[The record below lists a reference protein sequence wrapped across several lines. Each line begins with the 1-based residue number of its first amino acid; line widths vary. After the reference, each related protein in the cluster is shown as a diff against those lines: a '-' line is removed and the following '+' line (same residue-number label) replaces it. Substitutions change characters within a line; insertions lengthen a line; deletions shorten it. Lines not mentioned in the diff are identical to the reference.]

1 MSGFVVAVAAL
12 ITRPVSTLTRP
23 EWPAD
28 GERLVPGDEGLRVL
42 SLRRAMTK
50 DASPGVWETLSGRIE
65 IGEQPQAALM
75 REILEESG
83 LIVEIDQRPMAA
95 YHAWRID
102 QPMIVIQYRARWVS
116 GEVRLSDEHDAWAW
130 LDAQGFAARCPI
142 PELVHAVDSV
152 LREPVLY

>member
-12 ITRPVSTLTRP
+12 ITRPVSTLTRL
-23 EWPAD
+23 EWPTD
-28 GERLVPGDEGLRVL
+28 GERFVPGDTGLRVL

-65 IGEQPQAALM
+65 IGEQPQAAIM

-83 LIVEIDQRPMAA
+83 IEVEIEQRPVAA
-95 YHAWRID
+95 YHAWRLD
-102 QPMIVIQYRARWVS
+102 RPMIVIQYRARWVS

-142 PELVHAVDSV
+142 PELVHAVESV
-152 LREPVLY
+152 LRDPLFP

>member
-1 MSGFVVAVAAL
+1 LSGFVVAVAAL
-12 ITRPVSTLTRP
+12 ITRPAVTLTRC

-28 GERLVPGDEGLRVL
+28 GESLPGFGELRVL

>member
-1 MSGFVVAVAAL
+1 VSGFVVAVAAL
-12 ITRPVSTLTRP
+12 VVRPSETLGIA
-23 EWPAD
+23 EWPA
-28 GERLVPGDEGLRVL
+28 GAGSCMPMSGGLRVL

-65 IGEQPQAALM
+65 FGEQPQAAIM

-83 LIVEIDQRPMAA
+83 IEVEIEQRPMAA
-95 YHAWRID
+95 YHAWRLER
-102 QPMIVIQYRARWVS
+102 PMIVIQYRARWVS

-142 PELVHAVDSV
+142 PELVHAVESV
-152 LREPVLY
+152 LRDPLFP